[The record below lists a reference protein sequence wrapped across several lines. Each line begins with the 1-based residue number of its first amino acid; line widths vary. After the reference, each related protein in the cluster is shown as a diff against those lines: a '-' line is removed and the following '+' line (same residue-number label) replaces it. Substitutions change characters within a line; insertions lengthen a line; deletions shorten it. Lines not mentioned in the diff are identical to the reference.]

1 MKLRAQNPPHIRSRE
16 SNQTVMLDAVIAMLP
31 LYAMATYYY
40 GKRALALG
48 LFSVLATTIFDMLC
62 IVARGSVPNIRD
74 LSPTVTGMLLPLL
87 MPASIQFEIVAAAAL
102 FGIAVAKHPFGG
114 VGENIFNPAV
124 AGAAFAAVCWPK
136 MMFLYP
142 VPFERLP
149 IAVDDTVKLINSPAY
164 TLMLGGAPNTAP
176 LDMLLG
182 NFAGPMGATNI
193 LVLCTCFLFLAVR
206 KTVSAWMTGAFL
218 AGAALVAAVAPRAML
233 SPLHSVNYELM
244 SGLMFIGAV
253 FLIND
258 PVTSPKRKLS
268 KVLYGFLAGVVSMVF
283 RHLGENEDSLLFAIL
298 VMNATVWI
306 IDLWGEHFAHT
317 LRRKNIELKTNS
329 ELSSSAEENIG
340 ADSE

>member
-48 LFSVLATTIFDMLC
+48 LFSVLTTIAFDMLC
-62 IVARGSVPNIRD
+62 MIAKRNVPNIRD
-74 LSPTVTGMLLPLL
+74 LSPVVTGMLLPLL
-87 MPASIQFEIVAAAAL
+87 MPASIRFEVVAVAAL
-102 FGIAVAKHPFGG
+102 FGIVVAKHPFGG

-136 MMFLYP
+136 AMFLYP
-142 VPFERLP
+142 VPFDRLP
-149 IAVDDTVKLINSPAY
+149 VMVDSAAQKLINSPAY
-164 TLMLGGAPNTAP
+164 TLSLGGAPNTDF

-206 KTVSAWMTGAFL
+206 KTVSVWMTGAFL
-218 AGAALVAAVAPRAML
+218 AGAALVAAVVPRAML
-233 SPLHSVNYELM
+233 TPFYSVSYELM
-244 SGLMFIGAV
+244 TGLTLIGAI

-258 PVTSPKRKLS
+258 PVTSPKRKLP
-268 KVLYGFLAGVVSMVF
+268 KILYGFLAGVVSMTF
-283 RHLGENEDSLLFAIL
+283 RHLGEYEDSLLFAIL
-298 VMNATVWI
+298 VMNASVWI
-306 IDLWGEHFAHT
+306 IDLWGEHLAHA

-329 ELSSSAEENIG
+329 EISSAAEENVG
-340 ADSE
+340 VD

>member
-16 SNQTVMLDAVIAMLP
+16 SNQTVMLDAIIAMLP

-48 LFSVLATTIFDMLC
+48 LLSVMVTTAFDMLC
-62 IVARGSVPNIRD
+62 VIARRNIPNIRD
-74 LSPTVTGMLLPLL
+74 LSPTVTGMLIPLL
-87 MPASIQFEIVAAAAL
+87 MPASIRFEVVAAAAL

-124 AGAAFAAVCWPK
+124 AGAAFAVVCWPK
-136 MMFLYP
+136 SMFLYP
-142 VPFERLP
+142 VPFDRLP
-149 IAVDDTVKLINSPAY
+149 IAVDSTQKLINSPAY
-164 TLMLGGAPNTAP
+164 TLSLGGAPNTDL

-206 KTVSAWMTGAFL
+206 KTVSVWMTGAFL
-218 AGAALVAAVAPRAML
+218 TGAALVAIAVPRAML
-233 SPLHSVNYELM
+233 TPISSVSYELM
-244 SGLMFIGAV
+244 TGLTLIGAI

-258 PVTSPKRKLS
+258 PVTSPKRKLP
-268 KVLYGFLAGVVSMVF
+268 KILYGFLAGVVSMTF
-283 RHLGENEDSLLFAIL
+283 RHLGEYEDSLLFAIL
-298 VMNATVWI
+298 VMNASVWI
-306 IDLWGEHFAHT
+306 IDLWGEHLAHA

-329 ELSSSAEENIG
+329 EISSAVEENIG
-340 ADSE
+340 AD

>member
-16 SNQTVMLDAVIAMLP
+16 SSQTVMLDAIIAMLP

-40 GKRALALG
+40 GKRAIALG
-48 LFSVLATTIFDMLC
+48 FFSVAVTAVIDMLC
-62 IVARGSVPNIRD
+62 VIARRNIPNIRD
-74 LSPTVTGMLLPLL
+74 FSPIVTGMLLPLL
-87 MPASIQFEIVAAAAL
+87 MPASIRFEIVAAAAV

-136 MMFLYP
+136 AMFLYP
-142 VPFERLP
+142 VPFDRLP
-149 IAVDDTVKLINSPAY
+149 VAVDDTLKLINSPAY
-164 TLMLGGAPNTAP
+164 TLSLGGAPSTNL

-206 KTVSAWMTGAFL
+206 KTVSVWMTGAFL
-218 AGAALVAAVAPRAML
+218 AGAALVAAAVPRAML
-233 SPLHSVNYELM
+233 TPLYSVGYELM
-244 SGLMFIGAV
+244 SGLMLIGAI

-258 PVTSPKRKLS
+258 PVTSPKRKLP
-268 KVLYGFLAGVVSMVF
+268 KVLYGFLAGVVSMTF
-283 RHLGENEDSLLFAIL
+283 RHLGEYEDSLLFALL
-298 VMNATVWI
+298 VMNAAVWI
-306 IDLWGEHFAHT
+306 IDLWGEHLAHA

-329 ELSSSAEENIG
+329 EVSSTVEENIG
-340 ADSE
+340 AD

>member
-16 SNQTVMLDAVIAMLP
+16 SNQTVMLDAIIAMLP

-48 LFSVLATTIFDMLC
+48 FFSVMVTTAFDMLC
-62 IVARGSVPNIRD
+62 AIARRNVPNIRD
-74 LSPTVTGMLLPLL
+74 LSPTVTGMLIPLL
-87 MPASIQFEIVAAAAL
+87 MPASIRFEVVAAAAL

-136 MMFLYP
+136 SMFLYP
-142 VPFERLP
+142 VPFDRLP
-149 IAVDDTVKLINSPAY
+149 VAVDGTLKLINSPAY
-164 TLMLGGAPNTAP
+164 TLSLGGAPNTDL

-206 KTVSAWMTGAFL
+206 KTVSVWMTGAFL
-218 AGAALVAAVAPRAML
+218 GGAALVAAAVPRAML
-233 SPLHSVNYELM
+233 TPFYSVSYELM
-244 SGLMFIGAV
+244 TGLTLIGAI

-258 PVTSPKRKLS
+258 PVTSPKRKLP
-268 KVLYGFLAGVVSMVF
+268 KVLYGFLAGVVSMTF
-283 RHLGENEDSLLFAIL
+283 RHLGEYEDSLLFAIL
-298 VMNATVWI
+298 VMNASVWI
-306 IDLWGEHFAHT
+306 IDLWGEHLAHAF
-317 LRRKNIELKTNS
+317 RRKNIELKTNS
-329 ELSSSAEENIG
+329 EISSAVEENIG
-340 ADSE
+340 AD